1 MKFFPRL
8 NYLLSDVA
16 AKGFFHLLSA
26 NVLIQ
31 LVAFASQLFVAGILS
46 PEDVGRIKIITTF
59 LSVFSII
66 GGMGL
71 NASTLKLC
79 SENRSEAETKE
90 LFGSGVVF
98 TVVSTVV
105 FYVLALVLNSLGFLS
120 SDTIIRRLMPMG
132 LFPLITN
139 SAFMVLVSYFQATK
153 QIRILS
159 RITVAN
165 KLIAIVAIILLT
177 WWFGINGYYV
187 AYNLSFIVMFFVGF
201 RLLRK
206 DFVFSK
212 NRESVKRNFKTHLIY
227 AKPSLLSNLLSEI
240 SAYADIFVINYLLK
254 DMKEIGYYSFAL
266 TLTVALRVFPFT
278 VQQMASPYFSGLAND
293 RNHYVQVFKKYN
305 RQLYLVVVVS
315 LLLAVLA
322 GPFLIRIIFAGKYVP
337 SIPFFVLLSVGWS
350 IRLLNQLQSAAIF
363 GLGKI
368 RYNAWS
374 SFISLI
380 FNIFIYVLFVHWY
393 GAIGAAWASIPAGIV
408 MTLTSAL
415 FLRKAIRE

>member
-1 MKFFPRL
+1 MKFFHRL
-8 NYLLSDVA
+8 NQLLFDVA

-159 RITVAN
+159 RITVN
-165 KLIAIVAIILLT
+165 KLIAIVAIIMLT
-177 WWFGINGYYV
+177 WWFGI
-187 AYNLSFIVMFFVGF
+187 
-201 RLLRK
+201 
-206 DFVFSK
+206 
-212 NRESVKRNFKTHLIY
+212 T
-227 AKPSLLSNLLSEI
+227 
-240 SAYADIFVINYLLK
+240 VITWHN
-254 DMKEIGYYSFAL
+254 
-266 TLTVALRVFPFT
+266 
-278 VQQMASPYFSGLAND
+278 
-293 RNHYVQVFKKYN
+293 
-305 RQLYLVVVVS
+305 
-315 LLLAVLA
+315 
-322 GPFLIRIIFAGKYVP
+322 
-337 SIPFFVLLSVGWS
+337 
-350 IRLLNQLQSAAIF
+350 
-363 GLGKI
+363 
-368 RYNAWS
+368 
-374 SFISLI
+374 
-380 FNIFIYVLFVHWY
+380 
-393 GAIGAAWASIPAGIV
+393 
-408 MTLTSAL
+408 
-415 FLRKAIRE
+415 

>member
-1 MKFFPRL
+1 
-8 NYLLSDVA
+8 
-16 AKGFFHLLSA
+16 
-26 NVLIQ
+26 
-31 LVAFASQLFVAGILS
+31 
-46 PEDVGRIKIITTF
+46 
-59 LSVFSII
+59 
-66 GGMGL
+66 
-71 NASTLKLC
+71 
-79 SENRSEAETKE
+79 
-90 LFGSGVVF
+90 VF

-206 DFVFSK
+206 DFAFSK

-227 AKPSLLSNLLSEI
+227 AKPSLLSNLFSEI

-266 TLTVALRVFPFT
+266 TR
-278 VQQMASPYFSGLAND
+278 
-293 RNHYVQVFKKYN
+293 R
-305 RQLYLVVVVS
+305 
-315 LLLAVLA
+315 
-322 GPFLIRIIFAGKYVP
+322 
-337 SIPFFVLLSVGWS
+337 
-350 IRLLNQLQSAAIF
+350 
-363 GLGKI
+363 
-368 RYNAWS
+368 
-374 SFISLI
+374 
-380 FNIFIYVLFVHWY
+380 
-393 GAIGAAWASIPAGIV
+393 
-408 MTLTSAL
+408 
-415 FLRKAIRE
+415 